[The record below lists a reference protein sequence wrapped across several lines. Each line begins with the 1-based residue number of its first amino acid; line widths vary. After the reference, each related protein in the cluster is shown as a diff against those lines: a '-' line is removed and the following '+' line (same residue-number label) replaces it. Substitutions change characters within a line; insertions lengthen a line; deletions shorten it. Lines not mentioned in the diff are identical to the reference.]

1 MNCEAPDPPLVGNVS
16 GGKRSLSQKRKKRE
30 MEQILASLGFSDL
43 DIPGVNV
50 CVFSLPSLDYIG

>member
-16 GGKRSLSQKRKKRE
+16 GRKRSLSQKRKKRE

-43 DIPGVNV
+43 DIPGVRCM
-50 CVFSLPSLDYIG
+50 CVLLTIT

>member
-30 MEQILASLGFSDL
+30 MEQILTSLGFSDL
-43 DIPGVNV
+43 DIPGVRCM
-50 CVFSLPSLDYIG
+50 CVLLTIT